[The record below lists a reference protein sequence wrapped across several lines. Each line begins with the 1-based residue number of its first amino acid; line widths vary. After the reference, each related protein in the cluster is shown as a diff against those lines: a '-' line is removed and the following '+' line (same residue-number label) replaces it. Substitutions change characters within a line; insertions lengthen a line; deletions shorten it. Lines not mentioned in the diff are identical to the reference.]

1 MIYSKTYTY
10 RELFHC
16 NGIDPRSY
24 SCCEPKEKKG
34 REGKMKKGSVVL
46 VCLFVIAVLG
56 ESNLQFPG
64 TREVLAA
71 AGNAAIQ
78 KPPNIVCSSGAS
90 SPTGVSPQQIR
101 AAYNLPST
109 GGSGTIAIIDCYD
122 DPSAESDLNVFSS
135 QYGLPPVNNTNFEK
149 HMMVSNITGSP
160 PGDDWSMEIS
170 LDTQW
175 AHAIAPNAKILLIE
189 EANDTSIPGAA
200 AAIDYARN
208 RPDVVAISMSWGVS
222 EGIISNET
230 DYDSYFTSS
239 YGATFFAS
247 SGDSG
252 AQSAQ
257 NWPAAS
263 PNVVGVG
270 GTVLTFAANG
280 SVASETGWSYSGGGE
295 SQLELEPSY
304 QSSYFYPGSQSFN
317 GYRGVP
323 DVSYAA
329 DPVYN
334 STCSGFSIYD
344 SNYSQ
349 PGWGTEI
356 GTSAGAPQWAAIQ
369 SLGRTC
375 SNNNFYTLANSSSHG
390 CYYNS
395 TFRDIKT
402 GNNGWSAGPGY
413 DFVTGLGS
421 PLTTAFGPLVTNIY
435 GPSSVVNNVLYN
447 YTTNTVTD
455 PVESRGSG
463 LNSYVNV
470 TGPGTAYDYFPLASV
485 GEPMTWS
492 EIWVGSKP
500 GTYLLQAWV
509 EDGYGLVSNFAS
521 MSVNLNATVLISA
534 SGGGTTS
541 LLGTYY
547 YNYGTLVNI
556 TAYPNANQYFW
567 FWTANNSAT
576 GDRYYGAQT
585 GFTINVTEDYNITA
599 WFGSYNYT
607 QKYPGMEPFTV
618 RSDINFD
625 GVVNMGDVIIVQDLY
640 GETSNS
646 TTWFSSGA
654 NMVDILLVRDGLINM
669 ADLVQVLNDYGH
681 HI

>member
-1 MIYSKTYTY
+1 
-10 RELFHC
+10 
-16 NGIDPRSY
+16 
-24 SCCEPKEKKG
+24 
-34 REGKMKKGSVVL
+34 MKKALVIL
-46 VCLFVIAVLG
+46 VCLSVLVVLG
-56 ESNLQFPG
+56 GSNLQFLA
-64 TREVLAA
+64 TRSVLADA
-71 AGNAAIQ
+71 VNTVNTSCQAPI
-78 KPPNIVCSSGAS
+78 NICSAGAS
-90 SPTGVSPQQIR
+90 SPQGVSPQMIR

-122 DPSAESDLNVFSS
+122 DPTAESDLNVFSS
-135 QYGLPPVNNTNFEK
+135 QYGLPPVNSTNFEK
-149 HMMVSNITGSP
+149 HMMTSNITVSP
-160 PGDDWSMEIS
+160 PGDDWSQEIS

-189 EANDTSIPGAA
+189 EANDTSFAGAL

-208 RPDVVAISMSWGVS
+208 RPDVVAVSMSWGFY
-222 EGIISNET
+222 EFANET

-239 YGATFFAS
+239 YGATFFAA
-247 SGDSG
+247 SGDYG
-252 AQSAQ
+252 AQSVQ
-257 NWPAAS
+257 FWPAVS

-280 SVASETGWSYSGGGE
+280 SVASETGWSDSGGGE
-295 SQLELEPSY
+295 SNQLEREPSY
-304 QSSYFYPGSQSFN
+304 QSSYFYPGAQDFN

-329 DPVYN
+329 VPVYN
-334 STCSGFSIYD
+334 STCSDYSIYD
-344 SNYSQ
+344 SSFSP
-349 PGWGTEI
+349 PGWATVN

-395 TFRDIKT
+395 TFRDIIS

-421 PLTTAFGPLVTNIY
+421 PLTIAYGPLLTNIY
-435 GPSSVVNNVLYN
+435 GPSSAIKDQLYN
-447 YTTNTVTD
+447 YTTNAVTD
-455 PVESRGSG
+455 PLGNQG
-463 LNSYVNV
+463 LAPYVNV
-470 TGPGTAYDYFPLASV
+470 TGPGSTYTYSLLAPY
-485 GEPMTWS
+485 GKPMSWS
-492 EIWVGSKP
+492 EVWLGNP
-500 GTYLLQAWV
+500 GTYLVQAWV

-599 WFGSYNYT
+599 WFGFYNYT

-625 GVVNMGDVIIVQDLY
+625 GEVNMGDVIIVQDLY

-654 NMVDILLVRDGLINM
+654 NMVDILLVRDGMINM